1 MSICF
6 KLKDNLYIA
15 GGFDIK
21 YRQRY
26 CCDRYNLTESKYY
39 YTDYVIPDNIALY
52 NGDYYNCRTIINAEE
67 SIATII
73 TQTENVVSFTE
84 NGGFKEVVDYSWTMS
99 EKKENE
105 KQILFNVM

>member
-15 GGFDIK
+15 GGLDIK

-52 NGDYYNCRTIINAEE
+52 NGDCPNCCIIINKEE

-73 TQTENVVSFTE
+73 TIWENVVSFTE
-84 NGGFKEVVDYSWTMS
+84 NGGFKEVVGYSWIMS
-99 EKKENE
+99 EKKEDD
-105 KQILFNVM
+105 KQILFNCM